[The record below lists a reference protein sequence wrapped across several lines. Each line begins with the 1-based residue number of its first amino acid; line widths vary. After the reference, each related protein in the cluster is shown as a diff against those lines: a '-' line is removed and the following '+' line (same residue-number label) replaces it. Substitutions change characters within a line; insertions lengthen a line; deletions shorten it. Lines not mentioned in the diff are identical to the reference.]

1 MLMIMIMMMGDYKDD
16 HDDDDDNDDSNGVEE
31 GDMSKFYYSVT
42 RKLSYNV

>member
-1 MLMIMIMMMGDYKDD
+1 MGDDDKDD
-16 HDDDDDNDDSNGVEE
+16 HNDDDNDDSDGVEE